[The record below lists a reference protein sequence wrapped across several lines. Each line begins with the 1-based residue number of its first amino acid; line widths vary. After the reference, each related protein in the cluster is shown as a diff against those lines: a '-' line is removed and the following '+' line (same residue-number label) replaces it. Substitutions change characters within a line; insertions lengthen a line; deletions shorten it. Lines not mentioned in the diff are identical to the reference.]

1 MVQKG
6 SLWIISSTPSLRSR
20 WSCGALLLPILLAFC
35 TLESQGSNEKPP
47 LLLKALQ
54 TQKTEDLKQA
64 LAEQDAKIKAHPNE
78 SKPYAARVCL
88 TDKLG
93 QKARSKQLIGE
104 MLKRFNE
111 AGCYAEIAWMYE
123 AAGDFKTSLI
133 YDDLSLA
140 KRPHPH
146 VYASRATSLRLAGRF
161 QESIESA
168 NRALALGYEDKA
180 VIYDIKANTY
190 AEWKKPKEAIAE
202 FGRAIAADNRN
213 AAYYFSRGQYFLKIG
228 QIKLAKA
235 DIERAIALNRH
246 DPRFYCILAI
256 CHKDLGD
263 FDRMFAAASKAYNL
277 APVDATVR
285 NHLTLFIEVQL
296 NKFTKCADK
305 HCIERCN
312 KLIAQYSRDYWTYTL
327 RAKLN
332 AFLTYNKPAL
342 ADYTKAIAL
351 GDRAATTYEGRANM
365 LMLDN
370 KVSEAIEDYTK
381 AIAIDQ
387 NFDRFYIE
395 RAEAYRRIRLSEK
408 AIGDYSRIASKSPK
422 QLHVY
427 RNLGKALVDQ
437 GRLEEAVQAFSAELK
452 NFPLDSQTYADRA
465 QAYLALNQP
474 DKALEDMNDA
484 IELKPKQP
492 ILYRNRA
499 KIHEKMGDTKAAAS
513 DQTKADSFGKALIDY

>member
-1 MVQKG
+1 MNRF
-6 SLWIISSTPSLRSR
+6 TFSLRSR
-20 WSCGALLLPILLAFC
+20 WSYASLVLPLLLSFC
-35 TLESQGSNEKPP
+35 ALESYSSNEKLP

-54 TQKTEDLKQA
+54 TQKPEDLKQA
-64 LAEQDAKIKAHPNE
+64 LAEQEAKIKAHPNE
-78 SKPYAARVCL
+78 SKPYAARACL

-93 QKARSKQLIGE
+93 QKARSKQLIAE
-104 MLKRFNE
+104 MLKHFNE
-111 AGCYAEIAWMYE
+111 AACYAEIAWMYE

-146 VYASRATSLRLAGRF
+146 IYASRATSLRLAGRF
-161 QESIESA
+161 KESIESA
-168 NRALALGYEDKA
+168 NKALALGFEDKA
-180 VIYDIKANTY
+180 VVYGIKAQTY
-190 AEWKKPKEAIAE
+190 ADWKKPKEAIAE
-202 FGRAIAADNRN
+202 FGRAIAADNKN
-213 AAYYFSRGQYFLKIG
+213 ATYYFSRGQYFLKIG
-228 QIKLAKA
+228 QSKPAKA
-235 DIERAIALNRH
+235 DIEKAIVLNSQ

-256 CHKDLGD
+256 CYKELDD

-277 APVDATVR
+277 APADATVR
-285 NHLTLFIEVQL
+285 YHLTQFIELQL
-296 NKFTKCADK
+296 VKFTHCADK
-305 HCIERCN
+305 HCLEHCD
-312 KLIAQYSRDYWTYTL
+312 KLIAQYNKDYWPYTL

-342 ADYTKAIAL
+342 QDYTKAIAL

-387 NFDRFYIE
+387 TFERLYIG

-408 AIGDYSRIASKSPK
+408 AISDYSRIASKSPK
-422 QLHVY
+422 HLHVY

-437 GRLEEAVQAFSAELK
+437 GRREEAVQAFSAELK

-474 DKALEDMNDA
+474 DKALSDMNEA
-484 IELKPKQP
+484 IELKPRQP